1 MLVLSNL
8 GEDSKKWQSVE
19 LDAVRKEGQYLI
31 ISLGDGKNGRLLE

>member
-1 MLVLSNL
+1 MAI
-8 GEDSKKWQSVE
+8 VE